1 MRYRQKSVNC
11 VSECLCREISRAL
24 MIGNSLG
31 LTTFTFPAKPGPGYR
46 SLWLTRRNLLWQRR
60 QTRWT
65 SPWRFVLHSIRER
78 GSSQL
83 VVAAPFLKMRP
94 RKLTNLGLTH
104 WSLACCSPSIP
115 SLTDR
120 FGRRADQRVKRT
132 IFLYLIVQPEEHHP
146 GPLNDLNANDTY
158 NQNASAGGPDK
169 PRFNAP
175 WRLNSDRVSPTTVTS
190 ICLIPDKPRFSR
202 YSTPPK
208 A

>member
-1 MRYRQKSVNC
+1 MRYRQKPVNC

-31 LTTFTFPAKPGPGYR
+31 LTTFTFPAKPGYR

-60 QTRWT
+60 QTRST

-146 GPLNDLNANDTY
+146 GPLNDLNANE
-158 NQNASAGGPDK
+158 
-169 PRFNAP
+169 
-175 WRLNSDRVSPTTVTS
+175 RLNSDRVSPTTVTS

-202 YSTPPK
+202 YSTPPN

>member
-60 QTRWT
+60 QTRST
-65 SPWRFVLHSIRER
+65 SPWRFVLHSIREC

-83 VVAAPFLKMRP
+83 VVAGPFLKNATSQ
-94 RKLTNLGLTH
+94 TNLGLTH

-146 GPLNDLNANDTY
+146 GPLNDLNANE
-158 NQNASAGGPDK
+158 
-169 PRFNAP
+169 
-175 WRLNSDRVSPTTVTS
+175 RLNSDRVSPTTVTS

>member
-1 MRYRQKSVNC
+1 LADPEKFT
-11 VSECLCREISRAL
+11 LPTPP
-24 MIGNSLG
+24 NSLD
-31 LTTFTFPAKPGPGYR
+31 FPLAFCPALNPR
-46 SLWLTRRNLLWQRR
+46 TRELAACRR
-60 QTRWT
+60 WSIPENAT
-65 SPWRFVLHSIRER
+65 S
-78 GSSQL
+78 Q
-83 VVAAPFLKMRP
+83 
-94 RKLTNLGLTH
+94 TNLGLTH